1 MEIWI
6 NPACSKC
13 TSALSV
19 LDAEGAEYTVRRYL
33 QDPPTVAEL
42 EELLT
47 RLGLEPWDIART
59 GEIAAT
65 DLGLHTWSR
74 EASDRTRWITALAEH
89 PSLIQRPIIT
99 ADDGTAVVARTDAA
113 IRSVLSPTPESDP
126 ARQLR
131 RTARR

>member
-13 TSALSV
+13 ASALSL

-33 QDPPTVAEL
+33 QDPPTATEL
-42 EELLT
+42 EDLLT

-59 GEIAAT
+59 GESAAT
-65 DLGLHTWSR
+65 DLGLHAWGR
-74 EASDRTRWITALAEH
+74 EAADRARWITALAEH

-99 ADDGTAVVARTDAA
+99 ADDGTAVVGRTDAA
-113 IRSVLSPTPESDP
+113 VRSVLPP
-126 ARQLR
+126 APRPDH
-131 RTARR
+131 A